1 MWKGVNSDKI
11 NESEGYFDLANKL
24 VTKIRI
30 LTYFIIKINEIYI
43 NLEPVPFFI
52 FSVQWR
58 A

>member
-52 FSVQWR
+52 FNV
-58 A
+58 